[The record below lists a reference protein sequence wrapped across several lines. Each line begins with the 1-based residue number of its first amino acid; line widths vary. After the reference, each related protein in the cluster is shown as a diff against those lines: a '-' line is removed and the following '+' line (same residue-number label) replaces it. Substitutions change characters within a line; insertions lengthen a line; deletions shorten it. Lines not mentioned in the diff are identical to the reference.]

1 MNVVTYLKIVIG
13 ITIVMFLICIGLFVN
28 RDKNKA
34 FRLIVIL
41 GSILII
47 SLSSVSIFFAFK
59 TMTSTPETIIIQI
72 ESIETPILEN
82 KHQTIEY
89 INKDSSEKKE
99 TFVQEIK
106 YDTDSTYIE
115 KQHYEWWFLYGNHN
129 ILHLNKN

>member
-1 MNVVTYLKIVIG
+1 MNVLTYLKIVIG
-13 ITIVMFLICIGLFVN
+13 IVVVMYLICIGLFKN

-34 FRLIVIL
+34 FRPIVIL

-47 SLSSVSIFFAFK
+47 SLSSISIFFAFK
-59 TMTSTPETIIIQI
+59 TMTSTPETTIIQI

-82 KHQTIEY
+82 EHQTIEY
-89 INKDSSEKKE
+89 INEDSSEKKE
-99 TFVQEIK
+99 TFIQEIK

>member
-1 MNVVTYLKIVIG
+1 MNVITYLKIVIG

-34 FRLIVIL
+34 FRPIVIL

-59 TMTSTPETIIIQI
+59 TMTSTLETTIIQI

-89 INKDSSEKKE
+89 INKDSSEKEE

-129 ILHLNKN
+129 ILHLSRN